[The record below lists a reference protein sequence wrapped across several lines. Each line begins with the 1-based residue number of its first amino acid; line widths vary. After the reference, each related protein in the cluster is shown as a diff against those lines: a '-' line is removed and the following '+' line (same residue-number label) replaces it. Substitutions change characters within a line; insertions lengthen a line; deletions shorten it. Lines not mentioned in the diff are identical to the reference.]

1 MLQACLLSAD
11 KLHVQVV
18 KSAGDFSNLFRV
30 QMNVVATSF
39 SVFKVSADVVLWSKL
54 TQKYAEKGVLGD
66 FFLA

>member
-18 KSAGDFSNLFRV
+18 KSAGDFSNLFRI
-30 QMNVVATSF
+30 QMNVVATSI
-39 SVFKVSADVVLWSKL
+39 SVFKVSADVLWLKL
-54 TQKYAEKGVLGD
+54 TQNYAEKGVLGD